1 MCKQPRREAEN
12 SAVPLQTWPWGGL
25 GGRSSVCLR
34 EHLEKV
40 PHPGTGLGASRGRGV
55 ASLGP
60 AHHEPQETQAGVP
73 SRHGIGRKGPRLTR
87 GSDPPDCSRRASVAS
102 AESCRPLGPQTYGTA
117 VPNGRAV
124 PGSSEVNPR
133 TAVGSGLRLDHSA
146 QSGPLGVAFRGKMS
160 SGAPLHPHHVAS
172 A

>member
-73 SRHGIGRKGPRLTR
+73 SRPVCVRTRPRLTL
-87 GSDPPDCSRRASVAS
+87 GSPH
-102 AESCRPLGPQTYGTA
+102 
-117 VPNGRAV
+117 PNST
-124 PGSSEVNPR
+124 PGDVQ
-133 TAVGSGLRLDHSA
+133 A
-146 QSGPLGVAFRGKMS
+146 
-160 SGAPLHPHHVAS
+160 SGAPDLWDCCAQWTRSPWEFRGEPADGRGQRAQTRS
-172 A
+172 LSTEWPTWCGF